1 MHYAWYPNHIAAHPH
16 GSELQLATEW
26 GLPATALMLAL
37 AGYRVF
43 CWLTRFNT
51 VTLEATPE
59 IDRHLAVVLFFTLVA
74 NASYSLVDGVNVMP
88 LSQVMMAVVAG
99 LMLGLYG
106 NGNKRSSEVRRK
118 YLVHP
123 IFAGI
128 VLVALTWPV
137 LPELLP
143 RAIG

>member
-1 MHYAWYPNHIAAHPH
+1 MSLY
-16 GSELQLATEW
+16 QL
-26 GLPATALMLAL
+26 
-37 AGYRVF
+37 R
-43 CWLTRFNT
+43 
-51 VTLEATPE
+51 TL
-59 IDRHLAVVLFFTLVA
+59 
-74 NASYSLVDGVNVMP
+74 YSLVDGVNVMP

-143 RAIG
+143 RLLGNEQMIPSGYTIMHPHFWQEGGIAH